1 MSMTINSS
9 SMRSMA
15 NYYQQAAKNAQAVKD
30 EFKVAVSA
38 TTGTEAVA
46 EPETRTLEQ
55 YKQEIGAKISQM
67 PIHPSQAST
76 RQSVSIHDN
85 VFQKMMDDPEYEAE
99 ILGEVQTGFMADY
112 SIATPAFATARWD
125 ADGVYSGS
133 AGGSA
138 YLGEYEKES
147 SDAFWKREPSGKSK
161 AQEKKDEINRFLEEL
176 YERKRQQKT
185 DLQENYLLDRIG
197 GGAYKSFMG
206 GGASSAAGIFSNNNF
221 MA

>member
-9 SMRSMA
+9 SMRSMSA
-15 NYYQQAAKNAQAVKD
+15 YYQQAAKNAQAVKD

-38 TTGTEAVA
+38 TAETEAVA
-46 EPETRTLEQ
+46 EPEAKTLEQ
-55 YKQEIGAKISQM
+55 YKQEIAAKIGQM
-67 PIHPSQAST
+67 PIHPSQANA

-99 ILGEVQTGFMADY
+99 ILGELETGFMANFG
-112 SIATPAFATARWD
+112 IAEPAFCTARWD
-125 ADGVYSGS
+125 ANGEYSGT

-147 SDAFWKREPSGKSK
+147 SDAFWKREPSRKNK
-161 AQEKKDEINRFLEEL
+161 AQEKKDEISKFLEEL
-176 YERKRQQKT
+176 YERKRQQKA
-185 DLQENYLLDRIG
+185 DMQENYLLDRIG

-206 GGASSAAGIFSNNNF
+206 GGASSAASIFSNNGF